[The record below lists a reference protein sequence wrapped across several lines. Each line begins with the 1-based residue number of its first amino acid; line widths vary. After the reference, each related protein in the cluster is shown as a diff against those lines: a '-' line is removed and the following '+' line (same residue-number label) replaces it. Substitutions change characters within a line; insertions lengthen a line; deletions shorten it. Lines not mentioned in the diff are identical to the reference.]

1 MPARISAAGTHAP
14 VHARVAVCLAAVLA
28 ASVAAV
34 AARVPA
40 ADPDYRA
47 LYNQGIGFS
56 DFLEQARARRDE
68 WRTRYAAAS
77 LPDGLAARMRAL
89 PGRRQILVV
98 AEDWCSDSAQTIP
111 YVARL
116 AESAPDRLA
125 LRVVNSTA
133 GRPVMDAH
141 LTPDGRGA
149 TPTVIVL
156 DESGQLLGAWVE
168 RPSMAQQWFL
178 EQQKSTMQKPLHEQL
193 LKWYEDDGGRSA
205 LAEIATILEQ

>member
-1 MPARISAAGTHAP
+1 MPACTLAGRTHPWVRSRLCVWLWAILVASVPAAAGGLP
-14 VHARVAVCLAAVLA
+14 R
-28 ASVAAV
+28 
-34 AARVPA
+34 

-47 LYNQGIGFS
+47 IYNQGIGFA

-68 WRTRYAAAS
+68 WRERYTMAS
-77 LPDGLAARMRAL
+77 LPDGLSARMRAL

-98 AEDWCSDSAQTIP
+98 AEDWCGDSAQTIP

-125 LRVVNSTA
+125 LRVVSSTA

-156 DESGQLLGAWVE
+156 DEHGRVMGAWVE
-168 RPSMAQQWFL
+168 RPSTTQRWFL
-178 EQQKSTMQKPLHEQL
+178 EQQKSTMQQPLHAQL
-193 LKWYEDDGGRSA
+193 AKWYEEDGGRTA
-205 LAEIATILEQ
+205 LAEIAAILER

>member
-1 MPARISAAGTHAP
+1 MLAPGSAARTPARVRPRLS
-14 VHARVAVCLAAVLA
+14 VCLAAALA
-28 ASVAAV
+28 ASVATV
-34 AARVPA
+34 AAGVPT

-47 LYNQGIGFS
+47 LYTQGIGFS
-56 DFLEQARARRDE
+56 DFLEQARARREE
-68 WRTRYAAAS
+68 WRTRYGAAS

-89 PGRRQILVV
+89 PARRQILVV
-98 AEDWCSDSAQTIP
+98 AEDWCGDSAQTIP

-125 LRVVNSTA
+125 LRVVNATA

-156 DESGQLLGAWVE
+156 DENGRMLGAWVE
-168 RPSMAQQWFL
+168 RPSTAQRWFL
-178 EQQKSTMQKPLHEQL
+178 EQQKSTMQQPLHEQL
-193 LKWYEDDGGRSA
+193 VKWYEDDGGRSA
-205 LAEIATILEQ
+205 LAEIAAILEQ